1 MFIDQ
6 AKIYVRGGK
15 GGKGCKSFY
24 RDRLSR
30 YGIPDGGD
38 GGRGSDIIIKADR
51 NLYTLLDFQYKRH
64 FYGLHGGNGS
74 GKKKKGKD
82 ATPIFIRVP
91 LGTKVLDLKTGCL
104 LKDLTQD
111 QQEVVVA
118 KGGAGGLGNQHHS
131 EPSEGELG
139 QEKELLLDLKLI
151 AEVSVVG
158 FPNVGKSTLISSIS
172 NAHPKV
178 AAYPFT
184 TKSPVLGVAKHR
196 DKSFV
201 VADVPGLIEGSS
213 YGRGLGDR
221 FLRHIERTKV
231 IIHLIDISG
240 SEGRDPAND
249 YKIINKELRNYSK
262 EIAQKP
268 QIIAANKMDLE
279 GSENNLLRF
288 KKIIKKRVF
297 PISALKR
304 NGLEEL
310 IEAVARCL

>member
-1 MFIDQ
+1 VFVDQ
-6 AKIYVRGGK
+6 AKIYVKAGK

-24 RDRLSR
+24 RDKFSR

-82 ATPIFIRVP
+82 APPVFIRVP
-91 LGTKVLDLKTGCL
+91 LGTIVKDLKTGCL
-104 LKDLTQD
+104 LKDLTRD
-111 QQEVVVA
+111 REEVVVA
-118 KGGAGGLGNQHHS
+118 KGGTGGLGNQHHS
-131 EPSEGELG
+131 EPTEGELG

-158 FPNVGKSTLISSIS
+158 FPNVGKSTLISNIS
-172 NAHPKV
+172 NAHPEV

-184 TKSPVLGVAKHR
+184 TKSPVLGVAKHQ

-231 IIHLIDISG
+231 IVHLIDMSG
-240 SEGRDPAND
+240 SEGRDPRDD

-304 NGLEEL
+304 QGLEEL